1 MAKSIVIALG
11 GNALLDPSVKQ
22 SFSKE
27 NRNIDNVSHSIAEL
41 SKKGYKIVVTHG
53 NGSQVGDE
61 IMRNEHA
68 REHVPKLPLYILNSE
83 TQASIGTVIETSLLN
98 SFAKLNIKRD
108 VCVNLVHVLVNEKD
122 PAFKRP
128 EKRVGPFYTKKEL
141 DKELA
146 LDRFSY
152 IKSGSKYR
160 RVVPSPRPIS
170 ILELDA
176 IKRNMDKSIVITC
189 GGGGVPV
196 IRKKGIL
203 YGIDAVIDK
212 DLTSQLLATSI
223 KADTLIILTNADY
236 VYDDSRKKDGGIKEV
251 TAKDLRKRLSYLEEG
266 TIRPKV
272 EACIRFVENG
282 GKEAYIGNFLKLDLI
297 LQRKSGTRITLL
309 Y

>member
-251 TAKDLRKRLSYLEEG
+251 TAKETVKLS
-266 TIRPKV
+266 
-272 EACIRFVENG
+272 
-282 GKEAYIGNFLKLDLI
+282 
-297 LQRKSGTRITLL
+297 
-309 Y
+309 